1 MPRMTSRTV
10 NIALLVILVLEIVSG
25 VVSLTVGSPGG
36 RAMFWLHRAGGL
48 ALVIL
53 AVWKWGVAARSY
65 RKRGVTPSTMIGGLF
80 AALTVAAL
88 LTGILWATVG
98 MPGLTAPVLGNLT
111 GLGVHIA
118 LSVALIPLLIVHT
131 IQRWQRARRPDFAGR
146 RAALR
151 YTGLLAG
158 GLALWGGQEAV
169 TRAGGLDGNRRRY
182 SGSKETGSFTGNGFP
197 RTNWFTD
204 PVPRLDPEIWT
215 LRITGQVE
223 HELTITYDALLVYPS
238 TSRQAVLD
246 CTGGWYTEQIWSG
259 IPLATLFEQAG
270 VRSSARSILVTSD
283 TGYRRRYPLDE
294 ASRLILATHVGDEPL
309 TRGHGYPARLVAP
322 GYRGFE
328 WVKWVVKIELSETAP
343 WLQSPL
349 PLQ

>member
-1 MPRMTSRTV
+1 MPRMTSRAV
-10 NIALLVILVLEIVSG
+10 NLAILAILVLEIVSG
-25 VVSLTVGSPGG
+25 VVSLMVGSPGG

-65 RKRGVTPSTMIGGLF
+65 RKRGVTASTALGGLF
-80 AALTVAAL
+80 TLLTIASL
-88 LTGILWATVG
+88 LTGVLWATVG
-98 MPGLTAPVLGNLT
+98 MPGLSTPFLGNLT

-118 LSVALIPLLIVHT
+118 VSVALIPLLVIHSV
-131 IQRWQRARRPDFAGR
+131 QRWQRARRPDFTSR

-151 YTGLLAG
+151 YAGLLTG
-158 GLALWGGQEAV
+158 GLALWGGQEAI
-169 TRAGGLDGNRRRY
+169 TRAGGLDGDRRRY

-204 PVPRLDPEIWT
+204 PVPRLDPATWT
-215 LRITGQVE
+215 LQITGQVE
-223 HELTITYDALLVYPS
+223 RELAISYEALLAYPPTS
-238 TSRQAVLD
+238 TQAILD

-259 IPLATLFEQAG
+259 VPLAALLEQTG
-270 VRSSARSILVTSD
+270 IQPKTRSILVTSD

-294 ASRLILATHVGDEPL
+294 ASHLILATHVGDEPL
-309 TRGHGYPARLVAP
+309 SRGHGYPARLVAP

-328 WVKWVVKIELSETAP
+328 WVKWVVKIELSADPP